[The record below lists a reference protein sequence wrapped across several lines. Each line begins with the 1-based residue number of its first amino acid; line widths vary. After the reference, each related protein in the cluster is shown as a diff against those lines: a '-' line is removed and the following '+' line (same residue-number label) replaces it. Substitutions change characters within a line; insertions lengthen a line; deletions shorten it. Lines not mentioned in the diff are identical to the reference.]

1 MDKLDSETWEEY
13 AFRNNLFVIKYVKKV
28 RKYIDK
34 ENKILEERIID
45 DITIPI
51 HSNFKPR
58 DYDAIGYNNTITI
71 YGNETSNIGF
81 MDFIMYEL
89 YNLRTR
95 YNLGW
100 FSDRISKVEIEQMTK
115 EREEDINRQD
125 WLFTQLT
132 YWEKKYV
139 DNEREKKETYEKR
152 LVDTKTRYFELKTT
166 ISETHKEQLDEL
178 LAIVRGSSIPVLDG
192 EIKGNIYS
200 EEYWRDFREREK
212 EREKE
217 KEKEKQT
224 KKKERVELYQKY
236 LKNKDIQTQI
246 MELEQKINQLKG
258 EIVN

>member
-1 MDKLDSETWEEY
+1 MDKLENETWEEY

-28 RKYIDK
+28 RKYVDK

-51 HSNFKPR
+51 HTNLKPR
-58 DYDAIGYNNTITI
+58 NYDANGYNTSITI
-71 YGNETSNIGF
+71 YGNEISNIGF

-95 YNLGW
+95 YNLGC
-100 FSDRISKVEIEQMTK
+100 FSDRITKVELDQMAK

-125 WLFTQLT
+125 WLLKQLS

-139 DNEREKKETYEKR
+139 DNEREKKETNEKR

-178 LAIVRGSSIPVLDG
+178 LAIVRYSSIPVLEG
-192 EIKGNIYS
+192 ELKVKGNIYS
-200 EEYWRDFREREK
+200 EEYWLEK
-212 EREKE
+212 KKKEEE